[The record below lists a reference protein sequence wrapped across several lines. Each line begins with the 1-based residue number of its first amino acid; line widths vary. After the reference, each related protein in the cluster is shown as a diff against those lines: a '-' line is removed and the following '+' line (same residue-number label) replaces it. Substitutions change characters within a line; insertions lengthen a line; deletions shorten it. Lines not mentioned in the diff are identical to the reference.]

1 MVLNIIIVLML
12 IMFIV
17 GLLMMVKFVF
27 KILIFNILFSL
38 IEDLDDFEE
47 NGVVILIFFKVFIF
61 IVLVFI

>member
-1 MVLNIIIVLML
+1 
-12 IMFIV
+12 MFIV